1 MHIAVSGVLMQE
13 GEVCKEEKRLS
24 QQVPIYF
31 VSEALAGSKK
41 YYSDMEKI
49 CYAIVMSAR
58 KLHHYF
64 KAHKVRVLT
73 NQPLN
78 DIFRNRD
85 CTGRIGKCDMELSK
99 HVADFEKRSAIKSQV
114 LADFI
119 TDWTDLSSYTKGLVI
134 DTPWQVYC
142 DGS

>member
-1 MHIAVSGVLMQE
+1 MHTAVSGVLMQE
-13 GEVCKEEKRLS
+13 GKVCKEEKRLS

-119 TDWTDLSSYTKGLVI
+119 TDRTDLSSYTKGLVI

>member
-1 MHIAVSGVLMQE
+1 MQE
-13 GEVCKEEKRLS
+13 GKVCKEEKRLS

-119 TDWTDLSSYTKGLVI
+119 TDRTDLSSYTKGLVI